1 MSNTNR
7 IDNYWLTAS
16 TGDPFADTGGYVIKY
31 LWTLPHLKDKDI
43 LGLIEYVA
51 NIYVNKWGGKLH
63 AFFLN
68 STITNNQNKGKEVE
82 KTISLYK
89 SMIEETRTYI
99 DGYCRVSGRKTKLF
113 SAGRDNYIL
122 SGSRRFVNFHHNFE
136 SGLFLSKEIMIRMF
150 FVPLGVMLI
159 GKNIGLIQSN
169 RIDIQ
174 EYFVKRTLLGIDGHL
189 SEIINS
195 LPPKG
200 VLRCSYSNPA
210 IAIFSFADDSIS
222 NMEIATF
229 NEETEDVESEGII
242 LNLYYFSNYSTDPN
256 IQLFTMPA
264 SLFKFYSR
272 CTNNPNYQSDWNLFI
287 KHNYIKYQGYKSN
300 YNQNKES
307 YIENATE
314 IIQMSNNIYELM
326 SQNNDL
332 NFNIAKVGEENGYA
346 QFNKGDYDNWK
357 QKSKSYSDWQ
367 KEPDVA
373 PFLKKTPIKTL
384 KGDFVLNYRI
394 EDCSKRWTNIIYEKL
409 LKQESILLNISNYL
423 RKWHKTNSFNFK
435 IVKLYTLNILKM
447 KSSTLTLIEK
457 VADEILKDESN
468 LKKNINKNISTA
480 RYETLRSFIIKL
492 IRQNH
497 KAHVE
502 KPIITLEEYT
512 QDLFYE
518 GGNWREIRDLLLICL
533 FQKMH
538 ERKIFFDEEEDE
550 GPEEDI
556 NEFEIETLNN

>member
-1 MSNTNR
+1 MSEKINTE
-7 IDNYWLTAS
+7 WLTRP
-16 TGDPFADTGGYVIKY
+16 TGDPFADTGGFVIKY
-31 LWTLPHLKDKDI
+31 LWTLPYLKDKDI

-68 STITNNQNKGKEVE
+68 STITQPAFKGQRKIDETL
-82 KTISLYK
+82 KFYK
-89 SMIEETRTYI
+89 GLIEETVPFQE
-99 DGYCRVSGRKTKLF
+99 GYCRISGRKTRLF
-113 SAGRDNYIL
+113 AAGRDNHLL
-122 SGSRRFVNFHHNFE
+122 SGSGTFVNFHHNFE
-136 SGLFLSKEIMIRMF
+136 SGLFLSKEMMIRMF
-150 FVPLGVMLI
+150 VVPLGVTLI

-169 RIDIQ
+169 QIRVQ
-174 EYFVKRTLLGIDGHL
+174 EYFVKKILLGIDGHL
-189 SEIINS
+189 SKITNS
-195 LPPKG
+195 VQRKG
-200 VLRCSYSNPA
+200 TLKSQYSNPA
-210 IAIFSFADDSIS
+210 IAIFSFADECIS
-222 NMEIATF
+222 NMEIAAF
-229 NEETEDVESEGII
+229 NQETEEVESEGII
-242 LNLYYFSNYSTDPN
+242 LNLYYFSNYGTDPN
-256 IQLFTMPA
+256 IQFFTMPA

-307 YIENATE
+307 YIENANE

-357 QKSKSYSDWQ
+357 QKSKGYSEWQ
-367 KEPDVA
+367 KELNVA
-373 PFLKKTPIKTL
+373 PLFKKTPIKTT
-384 KGDFVLNYRI
+384 KGDFVLNYKI

-409 LKQESILLNISNYL
+409 LKRESILGNISNYL
-423 RKWHKTNSFNFK
+423 RKWYKTNSFNFT

-447 KSSTLTLIEK
+447 KSSTLILIEK

-468 LKKNINKNISTA
+468 LKKNINKNISTP
-480 RYETLRSFIIKL
+480 RYEVLRSFIIKL
-492 IRQNH
+492 IRKNH
-497 KAHVE
+497 QAHVE

-518 GGNWREIRDLLLICL
+518 GGNWRETRDLLLICL

-550 GPEEDI
+550 ELEEDV